1 MIIHLSAMKYIFVL
15 LFLFFNF
22 FSFSQDNWTY
32 LIGDD
37 LSNWEIKQGKADFQL
52 IEGTI
57 VGTSQLKSA
66 STYLGTKNF
75 YKDFI
80 LEFEVNVSSGL
91 NSGVQFRS
99 LKSSDTKKS
108 VYGYQ
113 LELEADKPERGRL
126 WTGGI
131 YDQSRRSI
139 FLYPL
144 SVNPI
149 GRSAFKPDEWNFIRI
164 EAIGNTVRTW
174 VNGIQCSN
182 LIDDT
187 STDGFIALQI
197 HSIGKKSL
205 EGKQVK
211 WKNIRITTNELNK
224 HRYPVEDY
232 APEIN
237 NVDNYLTEKQIDDG
251 WKFIFDG
258 NTSDGWFGA
267 KSDSFPTEGWRIN
280 KGILTVLSSDG
291 KESANGGD
299 IVTKDK
305 YENFELELDFKIT
318 KGANSGIKYFVDLD
332 LNKGEGSAIGL
343 EYQIL
348 DNKFHPDA
356 SKKFKLMEL
365 EGENWIIKKEDVKKN
380 RGVASLYDLIE
391 AKKFNWKDVSA
402 GEWHRAKI
410 ISNNGYIE
418 HWLDN
423 EKVLEYNRFSQ
434 VFKALVEY
442 SKYSKWENF
451 AQQKSGHIL
460 LQDHGD
466 EVSFKNIKI
475 REFNNEK

>member
-1 MIIHLSAMKYIFVL
+1 MKYFIIPF
-15 LFLFFNF
+15 FLFNIL
-22 FSFSQDNWTY
+22 FSNSQDNWTY
-32 LIGDD
+32 LIDDD
-37 LSNWEIKQGKADFQL
+37 LSKWEIK
-52 IEGTI
+52 EGNAEFIIDDGIIT
-57 VGTSQLKSA
+57 GTSILKSP
-66 STYLGTKNF
+66 STYLGTKMN

-99 LKSSDTKKS
+99 LKSNNSRNS

-113 LELEADKPERGRL
+113 LELEADKPERNRL
-126 WTGGI
+126 WSGGI

-149 GRSAFKPDEWNFIRI
+149 ARSAFKADEWNFVRV
-164 EAIGNTVRTW
+164 EAIGNSIRTW
-174 VNGIQCSN
+174 INGIQCSN

-187 STDGFIALQI
+187 STEGFIALQI
-197 HSIGKKSL
+197 HSIGKQSL
-205 EGKQVK
+205 EGKTVK
-211 WKNIRITTNELNK
+211 WKNIRIITNEINNN
-224 HRYPVEDY
+224 RYPVEDY
-232 APEIN
+232 AQEIN
-237 NVDNYLTEKQIDDG
+237 NIDNFLTKKQKDDG

-258 NTSDGWFGA
+258 NTSNGWVSA
-267 KSDSFPTEGWRIN
+267 KSDSFPSKGWKIN
-280 KGILTVLSSDG
+280 NGILSVLSSNG
-291 KESANGGD
+291 KESENGGD

-305 YENFELELDFKIT
+305 YENFEFELDFKIT

-332 LNKGEGSAIGL
+332 LNKGAGSAIGL

-348 DNKFHPDA
+348 DNKFHLDA
-356 SKKFKLMEL
+356 SKKFRVMEL
-365 EGENWIIKKEDVKKN
+365 EGEKWELKKEDKKRN

-391 AKKFNWKDVSA
+391 AEKFNHKSVSA
-402 GEWHRAKI
+402 GQWHRAKI
-410 ISNNGYIE
+410 ISNNGHVE

-434 VFKALVEY
+434 VFKALIQY

-451 AQQKSGHIL
+451 GQLESGHIL

-475 REFNNEK
+475 REF

>member
-1 MIIHLSAMKYIFVL
+1 MKYFIIPFFL
-15 LFLFFNF
+15 FNILFL
-22 FSFSQDNWTY
+22 SSQDKWTY
-32 LIGDD
+32 LIDDD
-37 LSNWEIKQGKADFQL
+37 LSNWEIK
-52 IEGTI
+52 EGNAEFIIDDGIIT
-57 VGTSQLKSA
+57 GTSILKSP
-66 STYLGTKNF
+66 STYLGTKIN

-99 LKSSDTKKS
+99 LKSDHLRNS

-113 LELEADKPERGRL
+113 LELEADKPERNRL
-126 WTGGI
+126 WSGGI

-149 GRSAFKPDEWNFIRI
+149 ARSAFKADEWNYVRV
-164 EAIGNTVRTW
+164 EAIGNSIRTW
-174 VNGIQCSN
+174 INGIQCSN

-187 STDGFIALQI
+187 STEGFIALQI
-197 HSIGKKSL
+197 HSIGKQSL
-205 EGKQVK
+205 EGKTVK
-211 WKNIRITTNELNK
+211 WKNIRIITNEINNN
-224 HRYPVEDY
+224 RYPVEDY
-232 APEIN
+232 AQEIN
-237 NVDNYLTEKQIDDG
+237 NIDNFLTKKQKEDG

-258 NTSDGWFGA
+258 NTSNGWVSA
-267 KSDSFPTEGWRIN
+267 KSDSFPSKGWKIN
-280 KGILTVLSSDG
+280 NGILSVLSSNG
-291 KESANGGD
+291 KESENGGD

-305 YENFELELDFKIT
+305 YENFEFELDFKIT

-332 LNKGEGSAIGL
+332 LNKGTGSAIGL

-348 DNKFHPDA
+348 DNKFHLDA
-356 SKKFKLMEL
+356 SKKFRVMEL
-365 EGENWIIKKEDVKKN
+365 EGEKWELKKEDIKRN
-380 RGVASLYDLIE
+380 RGVSSLYDLIE
-391 AKKFNWKDVSA
+391 AEKFNHKSVSA
-402 GEWHRAKI
+402 GQWHRAKI
-410 ISNNGYIE
+410 ISNNGHVE

-434 VFKALVEY
+434 VFKALIQY

-451 AQQKSGHIL
+451 GQLESGHIL

-475 REFNNEK
+475 REF

>member
-1 MIIHLSAMKYIFVL
+1 MKYFIIPFFL
-15 LFLFFNF
+15 FNILFL
-22 FSFSQDNWTY
+22 SSQDKWTY
-32 LIGDD
+32 LIDDD
-37 LSNWEIKQGKADFQL
+37 LSNWEIK
-52 IEGTI
+52 EGNAEFIIDDGIIT
-57 VGTSQLKSA
+57 GTSILKSP
-66 STYLGTKNF
+66 STYLGTKIN

-99 LKSSDTKKS
+99 LKSNNLRNS

-113 LELEADKPERGRL
+113 LELEADKPERNRL
-126 WTGGI
+126 WSGGI

-149 GRSAFKPDEWNFIRI
+149 ARSAFKSDEWNFVRI
-164 EAIGNTVRTW
+164 EAIGNSIRTW
-174 VNGIQCSN
+174 INGIQCSN

-187 STDGFIALQI
+187 STEGFIALQI

-205 EGKQVK
+205 EGKTVK
-211 WKNIRITTNELNK
+211 WKNIRITTNEINN
-224 HRYPVEDY
+224 RYPVEDY
-232 APEIN
+232 AKEIN
-237 NVDNYLTEKQIDDG
+237 NIDNFLTEKQKDDG

-258 NTSDGWFGA
+258 NTSNGWVSA
-267 KSDSFPTEGWRIN
+267 KSDSFPSKGWKIN
-280 KGILTVLSSDG
+280 NGILSVLSSNG
-291 KESANGGD
+291 KESENGGD

-305 YENFELELDFKIT
+305 YENFEFELDFKIT

-332 LNKGEGSAIGL
+332 LNKGAGSAIGL

-348 DNKFHPDA
+348 DNKFHLDA
-356 SKKFKLMEL
+356 SKKFRVMEL
-365 EGENWIIKKEDVKKN
+365 EGEKWELKKEDIKRN

-391 AKKFNWKDVSA
+391 AKKFNHKSVSA
-402 GEWHRAKI
+402 GQWHRAKI
-410 ISNNGYIE
+410 ISNNGHVE

-434 VFKALVEY
+434 VFKALIQY

-451 AQQKSGHIL
+451 GQLESGHIL

-475 REFNNEK
+475 REF

>member
-1 MIIHLSAMKYIFVL
+1 MKYFIIPFFL
-15 LFLFFNF
+15 FNILFL
-22 FSFSQDNWTY
+22 SSQDKWTY
-32 LIGDD
+32 LIDDD
-37 LSNWEIKQGKADFQL
+37 LSNWEIK
-52 IEGTI
+52 EGNAEFIIDDGIIT
-57 VGTSQLKSA
+57 GTSILKSP
-66 STYLGTKNF
+66 STYLGTKIN

-99 LKSSDTKKS
+99 LKSDHLRNS

-113 LELEADKPERGRL
+113 LELEADKPERNRL
-126 WTGGI
+126 WSGGI

-149 GRSAFKPDEWNFIRI
+149 ARSAFKPDEWNFVRI
-164 EAIGNTVRTW
+164 EAIGNSIRTW
-174 VNGIQCSN
+174 INGIQCSN

-187 STDGFIALQI
+187 STEGFIALQI
-197 HSIGKKSL
+197 HSIGKQSL
-205 EGKQVK
+205 EGKTVK
-211 WKNIRITTNELNK
+211 WKNIRIITNEINNN
-224 HRYPVEDY
+224 RYPVEDY
-232 APEIN
+232 AQEIN
-237 NVDNYLTEKQIDDG
+237 NIDNFLTKKQKEDG

-258 NTSDGWFGA
+258 NTSNGWVSV
-267 KSDSFPTEGWRIN
+267 KSDSFPSKGWKIN
-280 KGILTVLSSDG
+280 NGILSVLSSNG
-291 KESANGGD
+291 KESENGGD

-305 YENFELELDFKIT
+305 YENFEFELDFKIT

-332 LNKGEGSAIGL
+332 LNKGAGSAIGL

-348 DNKFHPDA
+348 DNKFHLDA
-356 SKKFKLMEL
+356 SKKFRVMEL
-365 EGENWIIKKEDVKKN
+365 EGEKWELKKEDIKRN

-391 AKKFNWKDVSA
+391 AEKFNHKSVSA
-402 GEWHRAKI
+402 GQWHRAKI
-410 ISNNGYIE
+410 ISNNGHVE

-434 VFKALVEY
+434 VFKALIQY

-451 AQQKSGHIL
+451 GQLESGHIL

-475 REFNNEK
+475 REF

>member
-1 MIIHLSAMKYIFVL
+1 MKYFIIPFFL
-15 LFLFFNF
+15 FNILFL
-22 FSFSQDNWTY
+22 SSQDKWTY
-32 LIGDD
+32 LIDDD
-37 LSNWEIKQGKADFQL
+37 LSNWEIK
-52 IEGTI
+52 EGNAEFIIDDGIIT
-57 VGTSQLKSA
+57 GTSILKSP
-66 STYLGTKNF
+66 STYLGTKIN

-99 LKSSDTKKS
+99 LKSDHLRNS

-113 LELEADKPERGRL
+113 LELEADKPERNRL
-126 WTGGI
+126 WSGGI

-149 GRSAFKPDEWNFIRI
+149 ARSAFKADEWNYVRV
-164 EAIGNTVRTW
+164 EAIGNSIRTW
-174 VNGIQCSN
+174 INGIQCSN

-187 STDGFIALQI
+187 STEGFIALQI
-197 HSIGKKSL
+197 HSIGKQSL
-205 EGKQVK
+205 EGKTVK
-211 WKNIRITTNELNK
+211 WKNIRIITNEINNN
-224 HRYPVEDY
+224 RYPVEDY
-232 APEIN
+232 AQEIN
-237 NVDNYLTEKQIDDG
+237 NIDNFLTKKQKEDG

-258 NTSDGWFGA
+258 NTSNGWVSA
-267 KSDSFPTEGWRIN
+267 KSDSFPSKGWKIN
-280 KGILTVLSSDG
+280 NGILSVLSSNG
-291 KESANGGD
+291 KESENGGD

-305 YENFELELDFKIT
+305 YENFEFELDFKIT

-332 LNKGEGSAIGL
+332 LNKGAGSAIGL

-348 DNKFHPDA
+348 DNKFHLDA
-356 SKKFKLMEL
+356 SKKFRVMEL
-365 EGENWIIKKEDVKKN
+365 EGEKWELKKEDIKRN

-391 AKKFNWKDVSA
+391 AEKFNHKSVSA
-402 GEWHRAKI
+402 GQWHRAKI
-410 ISNNGYIE
+410 ISNNGHVE

-434 VFKALVEY
+434 VFKALIQY

-451 AQQKSGHIL
+451 GQLESGHIL

-475 REFNNEK
+475 REF

>member
-1 MIIHLSAMKYIFVL
+1 MKYILV
-15 LFLFFNF
+15 LFF
-22 FSFSQDNWTY
+22 FSVNTVLISQENWSY

-37 LSNWEIKQGKADFQL
+37 LSNWEIKQGRADFQL
-52 IEGTI
+52 VDGTI
-57 VGTSQLKSA
+57 VGTSQLKSS
-66 STYLGTKNF
+66 STYLGTKKF

-99 LKSSDTKKS
+99 LQSNDSRKY

-113 LELEADKPERGRL
+113 LELEANNPERKRF

-149 GRSAFKPDEWNFIRI
+149 ARTAFVPDEWNFIRI

-187 STDGFIALQI
+187 STNGFIALQV
-197 HSIGKKSL
+197 HSIGKESL

-211 WKNIRITTNELNK
+211 WKNIRITTDELDK
-224 HRYPVEDY
+224 KRYPVEDY
-232 APEIN
+232 SPEIN
-237 NVDNYLTEKQIDDG
+237 NVDNYLTEKQKENG

-258 NTSDGWFGA
+258 NTSNGWVGA
-267 KSDSFPTEGWRIN
+267 KTDSFPTKGWVIKN
-280 KGILTVLSSDG
+280 GLLTVLPADG
-291 KESANGGD
+291 AESANGGD
-299 IVTKDK
+299 IVTTDK

-348 DNKFHPDA
+348 DNKIHLDA
-356 SKKFKLMEL
+356 SKKFRVMEL
-365 EGENWIIKKEDVKKN
+365 EGEKWNIKKEDVKKN

-391 AKKFNWKDVSA
+391 AKKLNWKDVRPGA
-402 GEWHRAKI
+402 WHRAKI
-410 ISNNGYIE
+410 VSNNGNVE

-434 VFKALVEY
+434 VFRALVEY

-475 REFNNEK
+475 REYKDEK

>member
-1 MIIHLSAMKYIFVL
+1 MKYILLLSILFV
-15 LFLFFNF
+15 NF
-22 FSFSQDNWTY
+22 FSFSQDNWNY
-32 LIGDD
+32 LIDD
-37 LSNWEIKQGKADFQL
+37 NLSNWEIKEGNADFTVKDG
-52 IEGTI
+52 IIT
-57 VGTSQLKSA
+57 GTSILKSP
-66 STYLGTKNF
+66 STYLGTKIN

-99 LKSSDTKKS
+99 LKSDNPRNS

-113 LELEADKPERGRL
+113 LELEADKPERNRL
-126 WTGGI
+126 WSGGI

-149 GRSAFKPDEWNFIRI
+149 AKSAFKPNEWNFVRI
-164 EAIGNTVRTW
+164 EAIGNSIRSW
-174 VNGIQCSN
+174 INGIQCSN
-182 LIDDT
+182 LVDDT

-197 HSIGKKSL
+197 HSIGKQSL
-205 EGKQVK
+205 EGKTVK
-211 WKNIRITTNELNK
+211 WKNIRISTHEINN
-224 HRYPVEDY
+224 RYPVEDY
-232 APEIN
+232 AQEIN
-237 NVDNYLTEKQIDDG
+237 NIDNFLTEKQKEDG

-258 NTSDGWFGA
+258 NTSKGWLGA
-267 KSDSFPTEGWRIN
+267 KSESFPKKGWKIN
-280 KGILTVLSSDG
+280 DGVLTVLPSDG
-291 KESANGGD
+291 RESENGGD
-299 IVTKDK
+299 IITKVK
-305 YENFELELDFKIT
+305 YENFEFELDFRIT
-318 KGANSGIKYFVDLD
+318 KGANSGIKYFVDLS
-332 LNKGEGSAIGL
+332 LNKDEGSAIGL

-348 DNKFHPDA
+348 DNKFHTDA
-356 SKKFKLMEL
+356 SKKFRVMEL
-365 EGENWIIKKEDVKKN
+365 EGEKWEVKKEDVKKN

-391 AKKFNWKDVSA
+391 AEKFNHKSVSS
-402 GEWHRAKI
+402 GQWHRAKI
-410 ISNNGYIE
+410 ISNNGHIE

-460 LQDHGD
+460 LQDHGN

-475 REFNNEK
+475 REFNDEK

>member
-1 MIIHLSAMKYIFVL
+1 MKYSIIPFFL
-15 LFLFFNF
+15 FNILFL
-22 FSFSQDNWTY
+22 SSQDKWTY
-32 LIGDD
+32 LIDDD
-37 LSNWEIKQGKADFQL
+37 LSNWEIK
-52 IEGTI
+52 EGNAEFIIDDGIIT
-57 VGTSQLKSA
+57 GTSILKSP
-66 STYLGTKNF
+66 STYLGTKIN

-99 LKSSDTKKS
+99 LKSDHLRNS

-113 LELEADKPERGRL
+113 LELEADKPERNRL
-126 WTGGI
+126 WSGGI

-149 GRSAFKPDEWNFIRI
+149 ARSAFKPDEWNFVRI
-164 EAIGNTVRTW
+164 EAIGNSIRTW
-174 VNGIQCSN
+174 INGIQCSN

-187 STDGFIALQI
+187 STEGFIALQI
-197 HSIGKKSL
+197 HSIGKQSL
-205 EGKQVK
+205 EGKTVK
-211 WKNIRITTNELNK
+211 WKNIRIITNEINNN
-224 HRYPVEDY
+224 RYPVEDY
-232 APEIN
+232 AQEIN
-237 NVDNYLTEKQIDDG
+237 NIDNFLTKKQKEDG

-258 NTSDGWFGA
+258 NTSNGWVSA
-267 KSDSFPTEGWRIN
+267 KSDSFPSKGWKIN
-280 KGILTVLSSDG
+280 NGILSVLSSNG
-291 KESANGGD
+291 KESENGGD

-305 YENFELELDFKIT
+305 YENFEFELDFKIT
-318 KGANSGIKYFVDLD
+318 KAANSGIKYFVDLD
-332 LNKGEGSAIGL
+332 LNKGAGSAIGL

-348 DNKFHPDA
+348 DNKFHLDA
-356 SKKFKLMEL
+356 SKKFRVMEL
-365 EGENWIIKKEDVKKN
+365 EGEKWELKKEDIKRN

-391 AKKFNWKDVSA
+391 AEKFNHKSVSA
-402 GEWHRAKI
+402 GQWHRAKI
-410 ISNNGYIE
+410 ISNNGHVE

-434 VFKALVEY
+434 VFKALIQY

-451 AQQKSGHIL
+451 GQLESGHIL

-475 REFNNEK
+475 REF

>member
-1 MIIHLSAMKYIFVL
+1 MKYFLIL
-15 LFLFFNF
+15 LFLFIN
-22 FSFSQDNWTY
+22 SLSISQENWTY

-37 LSNWEIKQGKADFQL
+37 LSNWEIKQGQADFK
-52 IEGTI
+52 IVEGTI

-66 STYLGTKNF
+66 STYLGTKKF

-99 LKSSDTKKS
+99 LQSSDSRKF

-113 LELEADKPERGRL
+113 LELEANNPERNRF

-149 GRSAFKPDEWNFIRI
+149 ARTAFVPDEWNFIRI

-187 STDGFIALQI
+187 STDGFIALQV
-197 HSIGKKSL
+197 HSINEIAL
-205 EGKQVK
+205 EGKKVK
-211 WKNIRITTNELNK
+211 WKNIRVTTDQLDK
-224 HRYPVEDY
+224 IRYPVEDY
-232 APEIN
+232 SPEIN
-237 NVDNYLTEKQIDDG
+237 NVDNYLTEKQKEDG

-258 NTSDGWFGA
+258 NTSNGWVGA
-267 KSDSFPTEGWRIN
+267 KIDSFPKKGWVIN
-280 KGILTVLSSDG
+280 NGLLTVLSSNG
-291 KESANGGD
+291 AESANGGD
-299 IVTKDK
+299 IVTTDK

-348 DNKFHPDA
+348 DNKHHLDA
-356 SKKFKLMEL
+356 SKKFRVMEL
-365 EGENWIIKKEDVKKN
+365 EGEKWNIKKEDVKKN

-391 AKKFNWKDVSA
+391 AKKLNWKDVSPGA
-402 GEWHRAKI
+402 WHRAKI
-410 ISNNGYIE
+410 ISNNGNVE

-434 VFKALVEY
+434 VFRALVEY

-475 REFNNEK
+475 REYKDEK

>member
-1 MIIHLSAMKYIFVL
+1 MKYFIIPF
-15 LFLFFNF
+15 FLFNIL
-22 FSFSQDNWTY
+22 FSNSQDNWTY
-32 LIGDD
+32 LIDDD
-37 LSNWEIKQGKADFQL
+37 LSKWEIK
-52 IEGTI
+52 EGNAEFIIDDGIIT
-57 VGTSQLKSA
+57 GTSILKSP
-66 STYLGTKNF
+66 STYLGTKIN

-99 LKSSDTKKS
+99 LKSDYLRNS

-113 LELEADKPERGRL
+113 LELEADKPERNRL
-126 WTGGI
+126 WSGGI

-149 GRSAFKPDEWNFIRI
+149 ARSAFKPDEWNFVRI
-164 EAIGNTVRTW
+164 EAIGNSIRTW
-174 VNGIQCSN
+174 INGIQCSN

-187 STDGFIALQI
+187 STEGFIALQI
-197 HSIGKKSL
+197 HSIGKQSL
-205 EGKQVK
+205 EGKTVK
-211 WKNIRITTNELNK
+211 WKNIRIITNEINNN
-224 HRYPVEDY
+224 RYPVEDY
-232 APEIN
+232 AQEIN
-237 NVDNYLTEKQIDDG
+237 NIDNFLTKKQKEDG

-258 NTSDGWFGA
+258 NTSNGWVSA
-267 KSDSFPTEGWRIN
+267 KSDSFPSKGWKIN
-280 KGILTVLSSDG
+280 NGILSVLSSNG
-291 KESANGGD
+291 KESENGGD

-305 YENFELELDFKIT
+305 YENFEFELDFKIT

-332 LNKGEGSAIGL
+332 LNKGAGSAIGL

-348 DNKFHPDA
+348 DNKFHLDA
-356 SKKFKLMEL
+356 SKKFRVMEL
-365 EGENWIIKKEDVKKN
+365 EGEKWELKKEDIKRN

-391 AKKFNWKDVSA
+391 AEKFNHKSVSA
-402 GEWHRAKI
+402 GQWHRAKI
-410 ISNNGYIE
+410 ISNNGHVE

-434 VFKALVEY
+434 VFKALIQY

-451 AQQKSGHIL
+451 GQLESGHIL

-475 REFNNEK
+475 REF